1 MIQNPILPG
10 FCPDPSIVR
19 VGEDYYIANSSFEWW
34 PGVKIYHSKDLK
46 HYEQLPSPLTR
57 MSQLNMVGE
66 GDSCGVWAPDISW
79 DGEYFWLIY
88 TDVKTRTGG
97 LLNTHNYLVKS
108 RDIRGGWSE
117 PVYLNSSGF
126 DPSVFHD
133 TDGKM
138 YIVNMI
144 NNFKGILV
152 QEYDPE
158 KECLVGEARNV
169 FPGTGRGYTEG
180 PHIYHIGE
188 YYYLLMAEGG
198 TGYEHM
204 VSMARAKSIWGPYE
218 EDPGNPVLT
227 SDKENRDALQRCG
240 HADIVCTQ
248 NGEWYMVYLCGR
260 PPKGSRQ
267 CVLGRETAIQKMAW
281 NKEGW
286 LRLACGGRFGQ
297 WETEEPTGI
306 PEYLFSEEEG
316 KDYGRDDFNV
326 QPECDGDKNASALLD
341 VRYTSLRQPCD
352 SYTSLTERP
361 GYLRLYGQESLNSCY
376 NVSLVARRQQERHV
390 QVETSVEFA
399 PTCREQMAGLAYM
412 YDTGNF
418 YLLVKTREEE
428 FGSQTLDLK
437 KPAKLRL
444 IKSDHFDVTDVIPAI
459 SIPEEGPVYLRV
471 TTTQEGLYAK
481 FFYSL
486 NGKDYMELAEVPTNI
501 LTDEQSDGFTGAH
514 FGMYCHDMTGL
525 RRYADFDYFEV
536 VRK

>member
-10 FCPDPSIVR
+10 FRPDPSIIR

-46 HYEQLPSPLTR
+46 HYEQLPSPLNR

-66 GDSCGVWAPDISW
+66 DDSCGVWAPDISW

-97 LLNTHNYLVKS
+97 LFNTHNYLVKS
-108 RDIRGGWSE
+108 KDIRGGWSE

-158 KECLVGEARNV
+158 KECLVGEAKNV

-204 VSMARAKSIWGPYE
+204 VTMARSRSIWGPYE

-227 SDKENRDALQRCG
+227 SDMDNPEKLQN
-240 HADIVCTQ
+240 ADMQI
-248 NGEWYMVYLCGR
+248 
-260 PPKGSRQ
+260 
-267 CVLGRETAIQKMAW
+267 
-281 NKEGW
+281 
-286 LRLACGGRFGQ
+286 
-297 WETEEPTGI
+297 
-306 PEYLFSEEEG
+306 
-316 KDYGRDDFNV
+316 
-326 QPECDGDKNASALLD
+326 
-341 VRYTSLRQPCD
+341 
-352 SYTSLTERP
+352 
-361 GYLRLYGQESLNSCY
+361 
-376 NVSLVARRQQERHV
+376 
-390 QVETSVEFA
+390 
-399 PTCREQMAGLAYM
+399 
-412 YDTGNF
+412 
-418 YLLVKTREEE
+418 
-428 FGSQTLDLK
+428 
-437 KPAKLRL
+437 
-444 IKSDHFDVTDVIPAI
+444 
-459 SIPEEGPVYLRV
+459 
-471 TTTQEGLYAK
+471 LYALK
-481 FFYSL
+481 MGSGTWCIFVQDRRKAADSAC
-486 NGKDYMELAEVPTNI
+486 LAVKP
-501 LTDEQSDGFTGAH
+501 QF
-514 FGMYCHDMTGL
+514 
-525 RRYADFDYFEV
+525 RRCYGTKRAG
-536 VRK
+536 

>member
-10 FCPDPSIVR
+10 FCPDPSIIR

-46 HYEQLPSPLTR
+46 NYEQLPSPLNR

-79 DGEYFWLIY
+79 DGEYFWLVY

-97 LLNTHNYLVKS
+97 LFNTHNYLVKS
-108 RDIRGGWSE
+108 KDIRGGWSE

-158 KECLVGEARNV
+158 KECLVGEAKNV

-204 VSMARAKSIWGPYE
+204 VTMARAKSIWGPYE

-260 PPKGSRQ
+260 PPKGSSQSSIGCAVRNS
-267 CVLGRETAIQKMAW
+267 VAHSSARWNAI
-281 NKEGW
+281 
-286 LRLACGGRFGQ
+286 
-297 WETEEPTGI
+297 PTSPI
-306 PEYLFSEEEG
+306 TKPMQMPPQLHITKCAKLFS
-316 KDYGRDDFNV
+316 
-326 QPECDGDKNASALLD
+326 L
-341 VRYTSLRQPCD
+341 TSKC
-352 SYTSLTERP
+352 
-361 GYLRLYGQESLNSCY
+361 
-376 NVSLVARRQQERHV
+376 
-390 QVETSVEFA
+390 F
-399 PTCREQMAGLAYM
+399 
-412 YDTGNF
+412 
-418 YLLVKTREEE
+418 
-428 FGSQTLDLK
+428 
-437 KPAKLRL
+437 
-444 IKSDHFDVTDVIPAI
+444 
-459 SIPEEGPVYLRV
+459 
-471 TTTQEGLYAK
+471 
-481 FFYSL
+481 
-486 NGKDYMELAEVPTNI
+486 
-501 LTDEQSDGFTGAH
+501 
-514 FGMYCHDMTGL
+514 
-525 RRYADFDYFEV
+525 
-536 VRK
+536 

>member
-1 MIQNPILPG
+1 
-10 FCPDPSIVR
+10 
-19 VGEDYYIANSSFEWW
+19 
-34 PGVKIYHSKDLK
+34 
-46 HYEQLPSPLTR
+46 
-57 MSQLNMVGE
+57 
-66 GDSCGVWAPDISW
+66 
-79 DGEYFWLIY
+79 
-88 TDVKTRTGG
+88 
-97 LLNTHNYLVKS
+97 
-108 RDIRGGWSE
+108 
-117 PVYLNSSGF
+117 
-126 DPSVFHD
+126 
-133 TDGKM
+133 
-138 YIVNMI
+138 
-144 NNFKGILV
+144 
-152 QEYDPE
+152 
-158 KECLVGEARNV
+158 
-169 FPGTGRGYTEG
+169 
-180 PHIYHIGE
+180 
-188 YYYLLMAEGG
+188 MAEGG

-204 VSMARAKSIWGPYE
+204 VTMARSRSIWGPYE

-227 SDKENRDALQRCG
+227 SDVDNPEKLQKCG
-240 HADIVCTQ
+240 HADLVCTQ
-248 NGEWYMVYLCGR
+248 NGEWYMVHLCAR

-267 CVLGRETAIQKMAW
+267 CVLGRETAIQKMVW
-281 NKEGW
+281 NEEGW

-306 PEYLFSEEEG
+306 QEYLFPEEEG
-316 KDYGRDDFNV
+316 KDYGKEDFDLEIADGAGNNETAKNAV
-326 QPECDGDKNASALLD
+326 DEECDKKLSMPVKKTFALLD
-341 VRYTSLRQPCD
+341 VRYTSLRQPYD

-390 QVETSVEFA
+390 QVETCVEFT

-444 IKSDHFDVTDVIPAI
+444 IKSDHFDVEDVIPAI

-486 NGKDYMELAEVPTNI
+486 DGKDYQELAEVPTNI

-514 FGMYCHDMTGL
+514 FGMYCHDMTGG
-525 RRYADFDYFEV
+525 RRYADFDYFEIV
-536 VRK
+536 KTRKEQ